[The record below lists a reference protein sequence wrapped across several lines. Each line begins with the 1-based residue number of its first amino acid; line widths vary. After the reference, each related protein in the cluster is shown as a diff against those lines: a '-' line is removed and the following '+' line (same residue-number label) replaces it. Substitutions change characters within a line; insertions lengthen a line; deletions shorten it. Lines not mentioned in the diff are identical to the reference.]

1 MEYNCNICNKKYS
14 SYKSLWFHNYK
25 YHKPNVNINQVD
37 VNTNVNINSVDV
49 NINKHNCK
57 HCNKAFT
64 TRQSK
69 SRHEIHY
76 CDKKNE
82 LNNKKIIEEL
92 KKENEEKT
100 ELIKLLQKSLKIHPK
115 SLNKINNQLINN
127 QLVNNGTINNTIN
140 IVQLG
145 HENLSEVLSRNQK
158 INILNR
164 QAMSINDLVELV
176 HVSSRYT
183 QFKNVYITNLQS
195 SYGYMYSEKLQKFI
209 TVNKND
215 LINDILDSRMYDIE
229 KFYEEVYPKMDPDKA
244 DRIKHFINRMTNDK
258 DKMKGLKKEEIK
270 LILYNNK
277 ETIMNIK
284 DAILNENNKELEL

>member
-1 MEYNCNICNKKYS
+1 MEYYCNICNKKYV
-14 SYKSLWFHNYK
+14 SYKSLWNHNSK
-25 YHKPNVNINQVD
+25 YHKPIVNTKVID
-37 VNTNVNINSVDV
+37 VNTNVNIS
-49 NINKHNCK
+49 KHSCK
-57 HCNKAFT
+57 HCNKEFT

-76 CDKKNE
+76 CDEKYE
-82 LNNKKIIEEL
+82 LNNIKIIEE
-92 KKENEEKT
+92 KNKENELLKKQND

-115 SLNKINNQLINN
+115 SLNKINNQL
-127 QLVNNGTINNTIN
+127 VNNGTINNNTIN

-145 HENLSEVLSRNQK
+145 KENLSEILSNNQK
-158 INILNR
+158 MNILNR
-164 QAMSINDLVELV
+164 QAMSINDLVELI
-176 HVSSRYT
+176 HVSNKYT

-195 SYGYMYSEKLQKFI
+195 NFGYMYNEKSKKFI
-209 TVNKND
+209 AVNKNE

-229 KFYEEVYPKMDPDKA
+229 KFYEEVYPKMDPYKA

-277 ETIMNIK
+277 ETIMKIK
-284 DAILNENNKELEL
+284 DSILENCDNEIEI

>member
-1 MEYNCNICNKKYS
+1 MSYLCN
-14 SYKSLWFHNYK
+14 
-25 YHKPNVNINQVD
+25 
-37 VNTNVNINSVDV
+37 
-49 NINKHNCK
+49 
-57 HCNKAFT
+57 HCNKLYKSYQSRSNHIKKFHPPETAKNCQKPPDDNTFQCENCNFNFT
-64 TRQSK
+64 RLDSL
-69 SRHEIHY
+69 
-76 CDKKNE
+76 KKHIKMNRCKE

-92 KKENEEKT
+92 KKQNE

-127 QLVNNGTINNTIN
+127 GTINNTVN

-145 HENLSEVLSRNQK
+145 HENLSEILSRNQK

-258 DKMKGLKKEEIK
+258 DKMKGLKKDEIK

-284 DAILNENNKELEL
+284 DAILNESNKELDI